1 MIKAY
6 DLNIEEVK
14 LNEVYN
20 NYNEPNYKYFVIKI
34 NNNNYVTCEKLNEE
48 NELIEVCEVD
58 ASVLF

>member
-20 NYNEPNYKYFVIKI
+20 NYNEPNYKYFVTKI
-34 NNNNYVTCEKLNEE
+34 NDNNYVTCDKLDEE

>member
-20 NYNEPNYKYFVIKI
+20 NYNEPNYKYFVTKI
-34 NNNNYVTCEKLNEE
+34 NDNNYVTCDKLDEK
-48 NELIEVCEVD
+48 NELIEVVKID

>member
-20 NYNEPNYKYFVIKI
+20 NYNEPNYKYFVTKI
-34 NNNNYVTCEKLNEE
+34 NDNNYVTCDKLDEK
-48 NELIEVCEVD
+48 NELIEVVKID
-58 ASVLF
+58 ASVLY